1 MAMDEE
7 RTERTFHEIERES
20 EKRKATPLKFFT
32 PKAFLWIGIGIV
44 GLFWLYSTQRLKF
57 NTALGLFAFI
67 ILIIYL
73 MGQKV
78 EEGGYLTEKEVKDT
92 LSIQLKHKQIFT
104 DEVPDG
110 EIIVDANTKEIWRD
124 SGQGMKPWKRLVGY
138 SITDRNT
145 ELKEYFVAEVNILKA
160 DRPGDIISIAD
171 CPGRFD
177 GRTSRDIQMIFGPDI
192 YKEKKYVDLMRRK

>member
-1 MAMDEE
+1 MALDEE
-7 RTERTFHEIERES
+7 RTEQTFREIERET

-32 PKAFLWIGIGIV
+32 PKALFWIGIGIV

-57 NTALGLFAFI
+57 NTAIGLFAFI
-67 ILIIYL
+67 LLVIYL

-78 EEGGYLTEKEVKDT
+78 EEAGYLTEKEAKDM

-104 DEVPDG
+104 DEIPDG

-160 DRPGDIISIAD
+160 DRPGDIISIAE
-171 CPGRFD
+171 CPGKFD
-177 GRTSRDIQMIFGPDI
+177 GSTSKDIQVLFGKDI
-192 YKEKKYVDLMRRK
+192 WGEKKYRDLMKPK

>member
-1 MAMDEE
+1 MDEE

-92 LSIQLKHKQIFT
+92 LSIQLKHKQVFT